1 MGEAFS
7 VPFIPSWSAEIKK
20 TVTPVPWNVALR
32 RDNIIRQKNICH
44 LIFEYGVH
52 ILLFYQ
58 SLLFRKQ
65 KIICTVIYWWKFPLD
80 NWARISIVIQKAVAL
95 QLIQYIFFLFWLLLL
110 FHIKTKI
117 TPSDIYFWELP
128 KFPLHNWVII

>member
-52 ILLFYQ
+52 ILLFCQ

-65 KIICTVIYWWKFPLD
+65 KLYV
-80 NWARISIVIQKAVAL
+80 
-95 QLIQYIFFLFWLLLL
+95 LL
-110 FHIKTKI
+110 FIGGNFHFTIE
-117 TPSDIYFWELP
+117 PEYQ
-128 KFPLHNWVII
+128 